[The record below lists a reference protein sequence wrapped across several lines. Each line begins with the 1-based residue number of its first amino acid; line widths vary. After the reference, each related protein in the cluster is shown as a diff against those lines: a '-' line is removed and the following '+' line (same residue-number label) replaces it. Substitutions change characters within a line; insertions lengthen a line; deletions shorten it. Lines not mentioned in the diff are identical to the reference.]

1 MTESP
6 MLTPEAGVPAVLGS
20 AFWDAV
26 QWASELHAQQIRKGK
41 PTVPYMVHLLGVAA
55 LVLEAGGTETEAVAA
70 LLHDSIED
78 AGTSA
83 DEIEARFGTKVAA
96 IVVACTDDLAATSDD
111 AAVAPRGKGDWHAR
125 KQAYL
130 EHLRA
135 ETDPSVLAV
144 AAADKLNNAHAI
156 VADIRAAAGPGA
168 WARFNAPPEDQ
179 LGYYRSLCAAFGS
192 DTPEFLSRELRAAVD
207 EIVRLTDLDA
217 ETAAWHAAQEGEASD
232 H

>member
-1 MTESP
+1 MTESL
-6 MLTPEAGVPAVLGS
+6 MLAPGTDLPAVLGS
-20 AFWDAV
+20 AFSAAV
-26 QWASELHAQQIRKGK
+26 QWASELHATQIRKGK
-41 PTVPYMVHLLGVAA
+41 PTVPYMAHLLGVAA

-78 AGTSA
+78 ARVSA
-83 DEIEARFGTKVAA
+83 EEIEARFGPKVAS
-96 IVVACTDDLAATSDD
+96 IVLACTDDLTPGDDD

-130 EHLRA
+130 EHLRT

-156 VADIRAAAGPGA
+156 VADIRAAAVPGA

-179 LGYYRSLCAAFGS
+179 LWYYQSLRDAFGS

-207 EIVRLTDLDA
+207 EIDRLTDRDA
-217 ETAAWHAAQEGEASD
+217 ETAAWHAAQEGEARD